1 MWFILKV
8 IIFLSFFLTAISYTI
23 FAYERLNARYKLDPR
38 KLFFSFLK
46 EFLAY
51 IYLFLSWIFGFFPYE
66 NYIPRKLGGVK
77 IPTFIIPGY
86 FLNRASVF
94 FLFYMLRNRGFE
106 NIYVINPG
114 SFTGSIDDIASN
126 CARII
131 KEILESLAIESKEVF
146 LIGHSLGGLVAKYIA
161 ENKEVFGL
169 DVQGCVTICSPH
181 HGTKIAVFGIGKNA
195 SEMVPG
201 SEFVEKYREVKIPSL
216 YFCVGAEYDQLT
228 IPYESSFIDGAS
240 RFELESAGHFS
251 PLFSQSV
258 ADAIFEFLK
267 MREKNILYEESFSSD
282 YSEPLASQPNL

>member
-8 IIFLSFFLTAISYTI
+8 VIFLSFFLTAISYTI
-23 FAYERLNARYKLDPR
+23 FAYERLNARYKLDLR

-181 HGTKIAVFGIGKNA
+181 HGTKIAVFGIGK
-195 SEMVPG
+195 MHQRW
-201 SEFVEKYREVKIPSL
+201 YRV
-216 YFCVGAEYDQLT
+216 
-228 IPYESSFIDGAS
+228 
-240 RFELESAGHFS
+240 R
-251 PLFSQSV
+251 
-258 ADAIFEFLK
+258 
-267 MREKNILYEESFSSD
+267 
-282 YSEPLASQPNL
+282 NL

>member
-8 IIFLSFFLTAISYTI
+8 VIFLSFFLTAISYTI

-106 NIYVINPG
+106 NIYVINP
-114 SFTGSIDDIASN
+114 
-126 CARII
+126 
-131 KEILESLAIESKEVF
+131 
-146 LIGHSLGGLVAKYIA
+146 
-161 ENKEVFGL
+161 
-169 DVQGCVTICSPH
+169 
-181 HGTKIAVFGIGKNA
+181 
-195 SEMVPG
+195 
-201 SEFVEKYREVKIPSL
+201 
-216 YFCVGAEYDQLT
+216 
-228 IPYESSFIDGAS
+228 
-240 RFELESAGHFS
+240 
-251 PLFSQSV
+251 
-258 ADAIFEFLK
+258 
-267 MREKNILYEESFSSD
+267 
-282 YSEPLASQPNL
+282 